1 MVEASAAT
9 ATAAV
14 ATDVFC
20 GFTLWLR
27 LPALRTQ
34 AQAQAQASG
43 CPRSGIGSTFCSAH
57 ACLRARD
64 LYVCVCVFI
73 DLLICDIYKKKKR
86 KDEKAELDY
95 SARALHYNG

>member
-1 MVEASAAT
+1 MVETSAAT
-9 ATAAV
+9 ATASATAAV

-27 LPALRTQ
+27 LPALRT
-34 AQAQAQASG
+34 QASG

-73 DLLICDIYKKKKR
+73 DLRHIQKKR